1 MDGLPDGRVHR
12 HLLGHQQAADG
23 VHGVLVAEGGED
35 QVLGVGLPRAGGLQ
49 VAAHA
54 LVVQHQAGHG
64 LLLAVLHRVE
74 QRLVLGVAH
83 GQTVQPV
90 GQLRQDLCRLRL
102 DRRRSRNH
110 QIGNCGVLVG
120 LPKGAE
126 GVALLLGEFVQLH
139 SLVLLVE

>member
-1 MDGLPDGRVHR
+1 MDSLPDGRVHR
-12 HLLGHQQAADG
+12 HLLRHQQAADG

-35 QVLGVGLPRAGGLQ
+35 QALGVGFPRAGGLQ

-83 GQTVQPV
+83 GKAVQAV
-90 GQLRQDLCRLRL
+90 GQFPQGLRRLRRL
-102 DRRRSRNH
+102 RR
-110 QIGNCGVLVG
+110 
-120 LPKGAE
+120 
-126 GVALLLGEFVQLH
+126 
-139 SLVLLVE
+139 